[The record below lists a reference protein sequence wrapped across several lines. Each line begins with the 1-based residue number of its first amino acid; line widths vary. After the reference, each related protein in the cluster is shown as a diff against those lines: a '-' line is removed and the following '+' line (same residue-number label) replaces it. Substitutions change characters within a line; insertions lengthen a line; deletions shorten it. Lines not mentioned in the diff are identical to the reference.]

1 MIKKINQALRARP
14 FDGQKVAALKNALE
28 KMLWV
33 LGIELDS
40 IVLDDQDKEM
50 YAAWRNAV
58 KAKDFETADVYRA
71 KLQEK
76 GIL

>member
-1 MIKKINQALRARP
+1 MHWK
-14 FDGQKVAALKNALE
+14 
-28 KMLWV
+28 
-33 LGIELDS
+33 LDS